1 MRYAGRTARGS
12 ALAARIDAVPIAL
25 ALPRLLICSRPVPP
39 QYKIDSP
46 VADIQWVGSD
56 KKVCAALARCAPCA
70 CTQVRLLMVRR
81 SRLLQTIY
89 VRSSKNFV
97 YRSEDEGRSWERQNW
112 KMEKTSDDEKSGILS
127 FHVSPSDTNKVRRRG
142 RCCAQRRNRRASPA
156 TYIGWLVAC
165 AALLPWRGQTA
176 LGHARPR
183 RQVHSARASV
193 HDQGGQ
199 DPRDGATAPCLACMC
214 SPRRPPFP
222 TGQDPPDGARVDD
235 GVASDGGLQRRRAQG
250 VQHGGLPHPGCAAAP
265 HLHARRRCCSLGPSP
280 LQPYSARHVAPASRG
295 APSTARHVAPALFGA
310 PRGRARPR
318 NRACPPGARHGA
330 RSPPWALPPRRR
342 LAAGPAAR
350 HGALPDRR
358 SPRRAPR

>member
-1 MRYAGRTARGS
+1 MCGAAKTLSIAARTRAGRGS
-12 ALAARIDAVPIAL
+12 GRIGRWRKRATTRSRASCL
-25 ALPRLLICSRPVPP
+25 STCRLLTRI
-39 QYKIDSP
+39 K
-46 VADIQWVGSD
+46 
-56 KKVCAALARCAPCA
+56 CAAAAA
-70 CTQVRLLMVRR
+70 AAH
-81 SRLLQTIY
+81 SAAI
-89 VRSSKNFV
+89 
-97 YRSEDEGRSWERQNW
+97 D
-112 KMEKTSDDEKSGILS
+112 
-127 FHVSPSDTNKVRRRG
+127 
-142 RCCAQRRNRRASPA
+142 ASPA

-265 HLHARRRCCSLGPSP
+265 HLQRAPTLLRWGHRRCSPMRRATWPRAAPQPRMPTGCSARRPLTALGSASSAAACC
-280 LQPYSARHVAPASRG
+280 
-295 APSTARHVAPALFGA
+295 
-310 PRGRARPR
+310 
-318 NRACPPGARHGA
+318 
-330 RSPPWALPPRRR
+330 WA
-342 LAAGPAAR
+342 G
-350 HGALPDRR
+350 R
-358 SPRRAPR
+358 SPRRPTGPALTTALCLLGGGLLLGRPLATAPYRTGAHHGARRVEQTSARPGG

>member
-1 MRYAGRTARGS
+1 
-12 ALAARIDAVPIAL
+12 
-25 ALPRLLICSRPVPP
+25 
-39 QYKIDSP
+39 
-46 VADIQWVGSD
+46 
-56 KKVCAALARCAPCA
+56 
-70 CTQVRLLMVRR
+70 
-81 SRLLQTIY
+81 
-89 VRSSKNFV
+89 
-97 YRSEDEGRSWERQNW
+97 
-112 KMEKTSDDEKSGILS
+112 MEKTSDDEKSGILS

-280 LQPYSARHVAPASRG
+280 LQPYSARHVAIPQLSLRRVAIPQLS
-295 APSTARHVAPALFGA
+295 PRHVAIPQLSPRHVAIPQLSPRHVAIPQLSPRHVAARGPATAHAHRVLGTAPAHRPGLCLLGGGLLLGRPLTTAPFWTGA
-310 PRGRARPR
+310 H
-318 NRACPPGARHGA
+318 HGA
-330 RSPPWALPPRRR
+330 RRVEQTS
-342 LAAGPAAR
+342 AR
-350 HGALPDRR
+350 PGG
-358 SPRRAPR
+358 

>member
-1 MRYAGRTARGS
+1 MCGAAKTLSIAARTRAGRGS
-12 ALAARIDAVPIAL
+12 GRIGRWRKRATTRSRASCL
-25 ALPRLLICSRPVPP
+25 STCRLLTRI
-39 QYKIDSP
+39 K
-46 VADIQWVGSD
+46 
-56 KKVCAALARCAPCA
+56 CAAAAA
-70 CTQVRLLMVRR
+70 AAH
-81 SRLLQTIY
+81 SAAI
-89 VRSSKNFV
+89 
-97 YRSEDEGRSWERQNW
+97 D
-112 KMEKTSDDEKSGILS
+112 
-127 FHVSPSDTNKVRRRG
+127 
-142 RCCAQRRNRRASPA
+142 ASPA

-250 VQHGGLPHPGCAAAP
+250 VQHGGLPHPGYADAP
-265 HLHARRRCCSLGPSP
+265 RLHARRRCCSLGPSP
-280 LQPYSARHVAPASRG
+280 QQPYSARHVAPASRG

>member
-1 MRYAGRTARGS
+1 MKRVAVAFVV
-12 ALAARIDAVPIAL
+12 LAAQAYASNVTVYEVRRPHGA
-25 ALPRLLICSRPVPP
+25 RLRACSPYRC
-39 QYKIDSP
+39 
-46 VADIQWVGSD
+46 GSD
-56 KKVCAALARCAPCA
+56 RFSAPAAPHMFTSCAAAVQDRQPGRRHSMGRIGQEGVSSASTCA

-183 RQVHSARASV
+183 RQVHPARASV
-193 HDQGGQ
+193 HDQG
-199 DPRDGATAPCLACMC
+199 
-214 SPRRPPFP
+214 
-222 TGQDPPDGARVDD
+222 GQDPPDGARVDD

-265 HLHARRRCCSLGPSP
+265 HLQR
-280 LQPYSARHVAPASRG
+280 APTLLLVWAI
-295 APSTARHVAPALFGA
+295 AAAALFGA

>member
-142 RCCAQRRNRRASPA
+142 RCCAQRRNRR
-156 TYIGWLVAC
+156 VARH
-165 AALLPWRGQTA
+165 LHRM
-176 LGHARPR
+176 ARRVRSSSSVAWANSTGPR
-183 RQVHSARASV
+183 S
-193 HDQGGQ
+193 
-199 DPRDGATAPCLACMC
+199 T
-214 SPRRPPFP
+214 
-222 TGQDPPDGARVDD
+222 
-235 GVASDGGLQRRRAQG
+235 
-250 VQHGGLPHPGCAAAP
+250 AAASTF
-265 HLHARRRCCSLGPSP
+265 RSSQR
-280 LQPYSARHVAPASRG
+280 SR
-295 APSTARHVAPALFGA
+295 S
-310 PRGRARPR
+310 
-318 NRACPPGARHGA
+318 
-330 RSPPWALPPRRR
+330 
-342 LAAGPAAR
+342 
-350 HGALPDRR
+350 RR
-358 SPRRAPR
+358 SRSTRRSQSG

>member
-1 MRYAGRTARGS
+1 
-12 ALAARIDAVPIAL
+12 
-25 ALPRLLICSRPVPP
+25 
-39 QYKIDSP
+39 
-46 VADIQWVGSD
+46 
-56 KKVCAALARCAPCA
+56 VCAALARCAPCA

-250 VQHGGLPHPGCAAAP
+250 VQHGGLPHPGCADAP
-265 HLHARRRCCSLGPSP
+265 RLHARRRCCSLGPSP
-280 LQPYSARHVAPASRG
+280 QQPYSARHVAARGPA
-295 APSTARHVAPALFGA
+295 TAHAHRVLGTAPAHRPGLCLLGGGLLLGRPLATAPYRTGA
-310 PRGRARPR
+310 H
-318 NRACPPGARHGA
+318 HGA
-330 RSPPWALPPRRR
+330 RRVEQTS
-342 LAAGPAAR
+342 AR
-350 HGALPDRR
+350 PGG
-358 SPRRAPR
+358 

>member
-25 ALPRLLICSRPVPP
+25 ALPRVLICSRPVPP

-199 DPRDGATAPCLACMC
+199 DPPN
-214 SPRRPPFP
+214 
-222 TGQDPPDGARVDD
+222 GARVDD
-235 GVASDGGLQRRRAQG
+235 GVASDGGLQRR
-250 VQHGGLPHPGCAAAP
+250 
-265 HLHARRRCCSLGPSP
+265 
-280 LQPYSARHVAPASRG
+280 
-295 APSTARHVAPALFGA
+295 
-310 PRGRARPR
+310 
-318 NRACPPGARHGA
+318 
-330 RSPPWALPPRRR
+330 
-342 LAAGPAAR
+342 
-350 HGALPDRR
+350 
-358 SPRRAPR
+358 